1 MTRTAGRR
9 LGPWLTLLFAAAEVA
24 LVTSGLLAIRTAVVV
39 GVAVEV
45 VLWLTAIS
53 RVLVAVRRYRSGR
66 AEGLDA
72 WAAAEDG
79 LAQVVPR
86 PLARLLLVEPR
97 LAVCLVGWVIG
108 RHEGRLPGAFSY
120 GKSIRPLLGTV
131 LALVVLEGAMAEALL
146 AVMLPHTPWVWIAL
160 GVHCYALV
168 WLAGFYAS
176 LVTRPH
182 RLGSDGLVVRDG
194 IFTELV
200 IPYRAIAQARIV
212 LSSNFGRSGLKVDP
226 TTRIATLAYGDANV
240 ALDLDAD
247 QPIPVAS
254 TRTALH
260 LAILCITVD
269 DPPRFVAALHERT
282 STQSVLPVVRGARRG
297 DVGGDPLEEDVDQS
311 RATGNTSGPWGTES
325 ASSSASV

>member
-1 MTRTAGRR
+1 MTGGAGRR
-9 LGPWLTLLFAAAEVA
+9 LVPWLTPLLGAADVA
-24 LVTSGLLAIRTAVVV
+24 LVTSGLVAIRTAVIV
-39 GVAVEV
+39 GVAVEA

-53 RVLVAVRRYRSGR
+53 GVLAAVRRYRSSR

-97 LAVCLVGWVIG
+97 LAVCLVGWATG
-108 RHEGRLPGAFSY
+108 RHEGRLPGSFSY
-120 GKSIRPLLGTV
+120 DKNLRPLLGAV

-146 AVMLPHTPWVWIAL
+146 TVVLPHTPWVWIAL

-176 LVTRPH
+176 MVTRPH
-182 RLGSDGLVVRDG
+182 RLGIDELVVRDG

-200 IPYRAIAQARIV
+200 IPYRAIAQARAA

-226 TTRIATLAYGDANV
+226 RTGIATLAYGDANV
-240 ALDLDAD
+240 ALDLDTD
-247 QPIPVAS
+247 QPVSVAS

-260 LAILCITVD
+260 LAVLHITVD
-269 DPPRFVAALHERT
+269 DPPRFVKALHERT
-282 STQSVLPVVRGARRG
+282 STQSELRSARG
-297 DVGGDPLEEDVDQS
+297 
-311 RATGNTSGPWGTES
+311 RASSGPQGGNRGVQLQYS
-325 ASSSASV
+325 DGRYIMVG